1 MHAVLH
7 EAADAHRRCVAGTEP
22 PVRFDGIPTMG
33 GVQSFDHADEPGRCL
48 LLVLRV
54 AVELLQQL
62 RRHSNLRLRRER
74 VPSLHAGVPQ
84 AEGRGSLRRGQ
95 GAKAEAV
102 QADDHD

>member
-1 MHAVLH
+1 MTALQVLQVLQVLRPPPIRA
-7 EAADAHRRCVAGTEP
+7 ELRPRRRA
-22 PVRFDGIPTMG
+22 RQM
-33 GVQSFDHADEPGRCL
+33 